1 MMVFVFCN
9 STLQLFTEEKNMF
22 ISFFQFLSE
31 SFKYSLP
38 LNFLGAA
45 QVTVYTGKE
54 LEYAFFV
61 HSLCVLGKVLIYTHG
76 RKLFPIKA
84 VKHKGKKL
92 NCKR

>member
-1 MMVFVFCN
+1 MFLLFAVF
-9 STLQLFTEEKNMF
+9 Q
-22 ISFFQFLSE
+22 SFSQFLSE
-31 SFKYSLP
+31 SFKYLFP

-45 QVTVYTGKE
+45 QGTVYTGKE

-61 HSLCVLGKVLIYTHG
+61 HSLSVLGKVLIYTHG

-92 NCKR
+92 NCRQ

>member
-1 MMVFVFCN
+1 MFLQSAVFH
-9 STLQLFTEEKNMF
+9 
-22 ISFFQFLSE
+22 SFFQFLSE

-45 QVTVYTGKE
+45 QGTVYTGKE

-76 RKLFPIKA
+76 RKLFPVKA

-92 NCKR
+92 NC